1 MDIRLEDFARFLRNN
16 TLPSDGFEISFE
28 TFNGVAYTTV
38 TYYDEEVGRVIDA
51 YFHFD
56 ITDSF
61 LDSAVNPPVGRDE
74 YDDAAIWLSAA
85 VYADVTAN
93 RSYIKR

>member
-1 MDIRLEDFARFLRNN
+1 MDVRLEDFARFLRTN

-28 TFNGVAYTTV
+28 TFNGVAYTRV
-38 TYYDEEVGRVIDA
+38 TYYDEGFGRVIDA
-51 YFHFD
+51 DFNFD

-85 VYADVTAN
+85 VYADLTAN

>member
-28 TFNGVAYTTV
+28 TFNGVAYTRV
-38 TYYDEEVGRVIDA
+38 TYYDEEVGRVIESD
-51 YFHFD
+51 FFFD

-61 LDSAVNPPVGRDE
+61 LASAINPPAGRDE

>member
-1 MDIRLEDFARFLRNN
+1 MDIRLEDFAQFLRKN

-28 TFNGVAYTTV
+28 TFNGVAYTRV

-51 YFHFD
+51 DFNFD

-61 LDSAVNPPVGRDE
+61 LDSAVCLSAGRDE

-85 VYADVTAN
+85 VYADITAN